1 MRKTPGVDANT
12 GSLGQGIAIAMGM
25 ALAAKHA
32 KKDYRVFTLVGDGEC
47 QEGLVWEA
55 AMSAAHYKLDNF
67 TVIMDHNRLQID
79 GDNDDVMSLGDIM
92 GKFAAF
98 GFDTYKV
105 DGHDIDAVTAALK
118 APFTPGRPK
127 FVCCETVKG
136 KGVSFMEN
144 KASWHGST
152 IKQADYEAA
161 IQEL

>member
-1 MRKTPGVDANT
+1 
-12 GSLGQGIAIAMGM
+12 
-25 ALAAKHA
+25 
-32 KKDYRVFTLVGDGEC
+32 
-47 QEGLVWEA
+47 
-55 AMSAAHYKLDNF
+55 
-67 TVIMDHNRLQID
+67 MDHNRLQID

-161 IQEL
+161 IKELKEAL

>member
-1 MRKTPGVDANT
+1 M
-12 GSLGQGIAIAMGM
+12 
-25 ALAAKHA
+25 
-32 KKDYRVFTLVGDGEC
+32 FTLVGDGEC

-92 GKFAAF
+92 GKFSAF

-118 APFTPGRPK
+118 APLYAGQTEVR
-127 FVCCETVKG
+127 
-136 KGVSFMEN
+136 
-144 KASWHGST
+144 
-152 IKQADYEAA
+152 
-161 IQEL
+161 LL